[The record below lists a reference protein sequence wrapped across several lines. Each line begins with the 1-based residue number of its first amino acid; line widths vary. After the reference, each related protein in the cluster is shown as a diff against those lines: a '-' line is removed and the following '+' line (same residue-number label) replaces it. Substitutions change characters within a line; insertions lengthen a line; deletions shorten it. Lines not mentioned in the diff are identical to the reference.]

1 MRRFTVSYTPMI
13 AKRLNRIL
21 SFIIILQFSRQ
32 VCNEILTFSQ
42 TVLNCISKVSFTEQ
56 RKYESKF
63 VLGDTFC
70 GNI

>member
-56 RKYESKF
+56 RKNESKF
-63 VLGDTFC
+63 VLGDTLS